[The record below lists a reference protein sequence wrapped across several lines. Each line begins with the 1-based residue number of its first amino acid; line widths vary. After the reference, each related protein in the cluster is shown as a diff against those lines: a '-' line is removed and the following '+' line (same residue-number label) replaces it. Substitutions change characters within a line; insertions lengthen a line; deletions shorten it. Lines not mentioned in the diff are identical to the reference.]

1 MKKFKIQIIL
11 EPVPQRF
18 GVISNTYYNELV
30 FFFQTLSHG
39 VSYANMYFL
48 SHAARI
54 AMSGRNL
61 KEQS

>member
-1 MKKFKIQIIL
+1 MKNFKIQIIL

-18 GVISNTYYNELV
+18 GVICNTYYNELV
-30 FFFQTLSHG
+30 FFQTLSHG
-39 VSYANMYFL
+39 VSYANIYFL

-54 AMSGRNL
+54 TMSGRNL